1 MKKIYLILVFCLIL
15 ILLMPVAFASDDNS
29 TLDNNIENLNDK
41 TTYENMKTVDEKF
54 RDPIDDDFTDVNSTF
69 YELKYNLLE
78 PKSSTIQSDDLTKYY
93 RNESK
98 FHATF
103 FNTNHTPLINTNI
116 TFEVNGRLYT
126 KTTNNQGV
134 ASIGINLRPGI
145 YYITSTNPVDNSSNI
160 NKITVLS
167 TIISEDIVKY
177 YRNNTHYWVTILD
190 GQGNPMPNINVK
202 FNINGIFYTRT
213 TNSNGSAMLS
223 IYLDP
228 GTYIITV
235 TNHND
240 GLEMSNTVTVL
251 STIVADT
258 MVKFKSESKAFE
270 AKILNGQG
278 NPKPNTNV
286 KFNINGIIYTKT
298 TDSNGIA
305 KLNINLN
312 PSQYIITVMENE
324 LNMGYNIYVYH
335 DMTHKYTNPLL
346 IPITKYIQKGG
357 TYEVKLTED
366 NGLPMPNKNIHLTIN
381 SNTYSS
387 TTNNQGIAKF
397 ILNLNPGTYNVKS
410 SYGSTERTRTLTVN
424 PANNGI
430 ETILTPL
437 TTTLW
442 TNDNFSVKLKNKNTN
457 ATLSNQNII
466 FYVNG
471 IEYSRTTDNN
481 GIASLS
487 IRFQNSNIYP
497 ITASFAGTITE
508 ILYKPTNSYK
518 LFYLANNETDL
529 NFENYQIEK
538 NGINYPIMP
547 DDWINPNN
555 LLMFIGEP
563 TENAIVDINTDYISR
578 LSNYLTNYDDEL
590 ENVIS
595 INSYVSSINYIY
607 YINHEKSALNVLTS
621 FGGNCVDQTNVF
633 VSLGRLFNYPS
644 RYISL
649 NAKNGLIGHEIG
661 QILVDGIWITV
672 DNSAVDIINE
682 NYITSSKCRYLGNK
696 EYLKSTHYVSH
707 YDFIY
712 YENNSYCGIPA
723 NNNLNGLNNFVDY
736 NILIS
741 NIVYSKNQ
749 NAFKV

>member
-177 YRNNTHYWVTILD
+177 YRNNTHYWATILD

-240 GLEMSNTVTVL
+240 G
-251 STIVADT
+251 
-258 MVKFKSESKAFE
+258 F
-270 AKILNGQG
+270 
-278 NPKPNTNV
+278 
-286 KFNINGIIYTKT
+286 
-298 TDSNGIA
+298 
-305 KLNINLN
+305 
-312 PSQYIITVMENE
+312 
-324 LNMGYNIYVYH
+324 
-335 DMTHKYTNPLL
+335 TNPLL

-590 ENVIS
+590 ENIIS

-649 NAKNGLIGHEIG
+649 NAKNGLIGHKIG

>member
-1 MKKIYLILVFCLIL
+1 
-15 ILLMPVAFASDDNS
+15 
-29 TLDNNIENLNDK
+29 
-41 TTYENMKTVDEKF
+41 
-54 RDPIDDDFTDVNSTF
+54 
-69 YELKYNLLE
+69 
-78 PKSSTIQSDDLTKYY
+78 
-93 RNESK
+93 
-98 FHATF
+98 
-103 FNTNHTPLINTNI
+103 
-116 TFEVNGRLYT
+116 
-126 KTTNNQGV
+126 
-134 ASIGINLRPGI
+134 
-145 YYITSTNPVDNSSNI
+145 
-160 NKITVLS
+160 
-167 TIISEDIVKY
+167 
-177 YRNNTHYWVTILD
+177 
-190 GQGNPMPNINVK
+190 MPNINVK

-305 KLNINLN
+305 RLNINLN

-487 IRFQNSNIYP
+487 IRFQNSNIYA

-590 ENVIS
+590 ENIIS

-649 NAKNGLIGHEIG
+649 NAKNGLIGHKIG